1 MAHTKRSS
9 KGTLFQINTV
19 VAPTVYT
26 TVPGCGDFNTSIGD
40 RAEIDVTSH
49 DSPGDFEETVLGMG
63 TLSTF
68 TIPMRWD
75 GKNAEQKAIKDAH
88 MAAGSV
94 GAKITHVDGTIVT
107 GTLLVKSLELQN
119 PVKGVFDANVG
130 FKWAAKPTYTDPV

>member
-19 VAPTVYT
+19 VAPAVYT
-26 TVPGCGDFNTSIGD
+26 TVPGCGDFSTSIGE

-49 DSPGDFEETVLGMG
+49 DSPGEFEETVLGMG
-63 TLSTF
+63 TLASF
-68 TIPMRWD
+68 PIPMRWD
-75 GKNAEQKAIKDAH
+75 GDNDQQKAIKDAF

-94 GAKITHVDGTIVT
+94 GAKITHVDGTILT
-107 GTLLVKSLELQN
+107 GSLLVKSLELSN
-119 PVKGVFDANVG
+119 PVNGVFDGTVG